1 MTLKTASKKLVKMK
15 SQPAFLMAWLRD
27 FADVF
32 SGLFTLN
39 ILAHFWYNW
48 GKERS
53 VMFNLKGKVAV
64 VSGASSGLGVQMATA
79 LARQG
84 ADLVLL
90 ARRKERLDDL
100 AEILQKGEGVK
111 VLTVKCDVTSTDD
124 INAAAEAA
132 EKEYGR
138 VDILVNCAG
147 SSKDKGVLEM
157 SDDEWDFTIATD
169 ETSVF
174 KMTRAFAAIMKKNN
188 YGRIINIASM
198 YGLVGNTEIHTVAYH
213 ASKGAVVNFTR
224 AVAAELATS
233 GITCNAICPGY
244 FETELTKAVLDT
256 PRFQEFAKT
265 HVPMERY
272 GKPGELD
279 AAVVFLASEEASY
292 VTGLIMPVDGGYT
305 AI

>member
-1 MTLKTASKKLVKMK
+1 
-15 SQPAFLMAWLRD
+15 
-27 FADVF
+27 
-32 SGLFTLN
+32 
-39 ILAHFWYNW
+39 
-48 GKERS
+48 
-53 VMFNLKGKVAV
+53 MFNLKGRIAV
-64 VSGASSGLGVQMATA
+64 VSGASSGLGQQMALA

-84 ADLVLL
+84 ASLAIL
-90 ARRKERLDDL
+90 ARRVERLEDFKPKL
-100 AEILQKGEGVK
+100 EKEGAEK
-111 VLTVKCDVTSTDD
+111 VVAYKCDVTDTDN
-124 INAAAEAA
+124 INDVAKKV
-132 EKEYGR
+132 EKEFGK
-138 VDILVNCAG
+138 VDILLNCAG

-157 SDDEWDFTIATD
+157 TDDEWDFTIATD

-174 KMTRAFAAIMKKNN
+174 KMTRAFANIMKKKK

-224 AVAAELATS
+224 AVAAELALD

-279 AAVVFLASEEASY
+279 AAVVFLASKEASY

>member
-1 MTLKTASKKLVKMK
+1 
-15 SQPAFLMAWLRD
+15 
-27 FADVF
+27 
-32 SGLFTLN
+32 
-39 ILAHFWYNW
+39 
-48 GKERS
+48 
-53 VMFNLKGKVAV
+53 MFDLKGKVAV
-64 VSGASSGLGVQMATA
+64 VSGASSGLGQQMAMA
-79 LARQG
+79 FARQG
-84 ADLVLL
+84 ANLVIL
-90 ARRKERLDDL
+90 ARRMERLEEFKPKL
-100 AEILQKGEGVK
+100 EKAGAKE
-111 VLTVKCDVTSTDD
+111 VLPIKCDVTSSED
-124 INAAAEAA
+124 IDNAAKEA
-132 EKEYGR
+132 EKKFGC
-138 VDILVNCAG
+138 VDILLNCAG

-157 SDDEWDFTIATD
+157 TDEEWDFTIATD

-174 KMTRAFAAIMKKNN
+174 KMTRAFANIMKKNN

-224 AVAAELATS
+224 AVAAELATF

-279 AAVVFLASEEASY
+279 AAAVFLASEEASY

-305 AI
+305 CI

>member
-1 MTLKTASKKLVKMK
+1 
-15 SQPAFLMAWLRD
+15 
-27 FADVF
+27 
-32 SGLFTLN
+32 
-39 ILAHFWYNW
+39 
-48 GKERS
+48 
-53 VMFNLKGKVAV
+53 MFNLDGKVAV
-64 VSGASSGLGVQMATA
+64 VSGASSGLGQQMALA

-84 ADLVLL
+84 ATLAIL
-90 ARRKERLDDL
+90 ARRVERLAEFEPKLREAGAKDVL
-100 AEILQKGEGVK
+100 AMR
-111 VLTVKCDVTSTDD
+111 CDVTSTDD
-124 INAAAEAA
+124 VNKVASEVE
-132 EKEYGR
+132 EKFGR

-147 SSKDKGVLEM
+147 ASKDKGVLEM
-157 SDDEWDFTIATD
+157 TDEEWDFTIATD

-174 KMTRAFAAIMKKNN
+174 KMTRAFANIMKKNH

-224 AVAAELATS
+224 AVAAELATE

-256 PRFQEFAKT
+256 PKFQKFAKT

-305 AI
+305 CI